1 MFVSIIIPAFN
12 EERNIQSVVENLVA
26 VKMPEFVDSMEI
38 ILVDDSST
46 DNTWEIMRQIAEQN
60 PIIRAHHVE
69 VNGGKGAAV
78 KVGFSI
84 ANGDVFVVQDA
95 DSELMPYDIPPLL
108 EAMNKLNVEFINGSR
123 YLPGIVRPISS
134 YKRYVANRIFTFIT
148 SVLINVKLTDMAC
161 GYKVIHRNLYNQLQ
175 IRNNRFGFEAELI
188 IKAMRV
194 KKNNVAE
201 VPVNYFPRNNGEG
214 KKFKNSDGLKI
225 LWTVMKYGLFR
236 IN

>member
-12 EERNIQSVVENLVA
+12 EENNILNVVESVIA
-26 VKMPEFVDSMEI
+26 VQMPDFVNDFEI
-38 ILVDDSST
+38 ILMDDAST
-46 DNTWEIMRQIAEQN
+46 DNSWEIMKKIAAQN
-60 PIIRAHHVE
+60 TKIRAHHIE
-69 VNGGKGAAV
+69 VNEGKGAAV
-78 KVGFSI
+78 KIGFSI
-84 ANGDVFVVQDA
+84 ANGDVFLVQDA
-95 DSELMPYDIPPLL
+95 DSELMPYDIPSLL
-108 EAMNKLNVEFINGSR
+108 EAMHKLNVEFINGSR

-161 GYKVIHRNLYNQLQ
+161 GYKVIHKNLYNQLQ
-175 IRNNRFGFEAELI
+175 IKNNRFGFEAELI

>member
-12 EERNIQSVVENLVA
+12 EEKNIQSVVENLVA

-60 PIIRAHHVE
+60 SIIRAHHVE
-69 VNGGKGAAV
+69 VNAGKGAAV

-175 IRNNRFGFEAELI
+175 IKNNRFGFEAELI